1 MIRSVTSDR
10 NSFHAVHFKSGF
22 NVVLA
27 DRTQASTR
35 TDSRNGLGKSTLI
48 EIIHFCL
55 GAKVS
60 KGKGLLSSQ
69 LAGWTFT
76 LDIALASAEL
86 AVSRNTNKPQKVSF
100 IGSVDTWPIKPA
112 FDKTNGTES
121 LSIGHWTETLGA
133 LMFGLPV
140 SSVDSNAPS
149 FRGLFSFLARRGH
162 DAYSLPFEAHR
173 KQREAEKQVYNTFL
187 LGLEWRDAAA
197 FEALKERKLVLD
209 ELQRAARHGIVKD
222 LIGSMGELEAL
233 RVRLRGRT
241 STEDQQL
248 ATFQVHEKYE
258 EIVREADL
266 LTRQLHE
273 LANQNIADTRY
284 IELYR
289 TTLAQEESPAEKDV
303 VALYEE
309 AGVSL
314 GSLVKERLDNVQAFH
329 AQLVENRRAFL
340 TGEIDRLEQS
350 VQQRTDITQ
359 TLSVKRADL
368 LKVLQTHGALSEYT
382 RLHELHNATL
392 TELGDVERR
401 IKNLRD
407 FQNGKSQVAIDQET
421 LFQRSRRDLDERSTV
436 RNEAIRLFNE
446 NSEALYSGAAGNLIV
461 DINPQSG
468 FRFSVDIERSGSQ
481 GINSMKV
488 FCYDLTLAELWAR
501 RSPSP
506 GVLIH
511 DSTIFDGVDERQ
523 VAAALELAARKAA
536 QAGFQYICTLN
547 SDTIPWKEFSK
558 GFDLNSFVRL
568 RLTDRSDANRLLGV
582 PF

>member
-1 MIRSVTSDR
+1 MIRSVTSDH
-10 NSFHAVHFKSGF
+10 STFHDVHFQDGF

-27 DRTQASTR
+27 DRTQESTR

-55 GAKVS
+55 GAKAT
-60 KGKGLLSSQ
+60 KGKGLLSSR
-69 LAGWTFT
+69 LAGWTFS
-76 LDIALASAEL
+76 LDLTTESGAIS
-86 AVSRNTNKPQKVSF
+86 VSRSTDKPQKVSLL
-100 IGSVDTWPIKPA
+100 GSLQEWPIKPA
-112 FDKTNGTES
+112 FDKASGAES
-121 LSIGHWTETLGA
+121 LSISHWTETLGA

-140 SSVDSNAPS
+140 SSDAENSPS
-149 FRGLFSFLARRGH
+149 FRGLFSFVSRRTR
-162 DAYSLPFEAHR
+162 DAYSLPFETYR
-173 KQREAEKQVYNTFL
+173 KQKEAEKQIYNTFL

-197 FEALKERKLVLD
+197 FEALKERKLVLE

-233 RVRLRGRT
+233 RVRLKGRS
-241 STEDQQL
+241 STEAQQL
-248 ATFQVHEKYE
+248 VSFRVHEQYE
-258 EIVREADL
+258 DIVSQADS

-289 TTLAQEESPAEKDV
+289 ATLEKEESPAEKDV

-314 GSLVKERLDNVQAFH
+314 GSLVKERLENVQAFH
-329 AQLVENRRAFL
+329 AQLVENRRTFL
-340 TGEIDRLEQS
+340 ASEIDRLEKA
-350 VQQRTDITQ
+350 VQQRTVSTGA
-359 TLSVKRADL
+359 LSDTRAAL
-368 LKVLQTHGALSEYT
+368 LQILQTHGALSEYN

-407 FQNGKSQVAIDQET
+407 FQEGKSQVAIEQET

-461 DINPQSG
+461 DISPQTG
-468 FRFSVDIERSGSQ
+468 FKFSVDIERSGSQ

-488 FCYDLTLAELWAR
+488 FCYDLTLTELWAR

-506 GVLIH
+506 RVLIH

-523 VAAALELAARKAA
+523 VAAALELAARKAKA
-536 QAGFQYICTLN
+536 AGFQYICTLN
-547 SDTIPWKEFSK
+547 SDTIPWREFSK
-558 GFDLNSFVRL
+558 GFDLNSYVRL
-568 RLTDRSDANRLLGV
+568 RLTDKSDADRLLGID
-582 PF
+582 F